1 MCTCGY
7 ISCHLHHL
15 LRNLPPLINMANDSL
30 SRAGDDAFP
39 PWEVINFTFSCRN
52 TDSQLVIMC
61 NGVRFVLQLSRS
73 NFDASPQLLQRY
85 LFFLR
90 VAEDVELDGNTVDDL
105 YDWAAEPLFPIFH
118 GMKSSPNPCRRSV
131 QDFLTPETHH
141 FKICGIHEKLVAK
154 PMTLG
159 RNSVSRYGTPLREE
173 YYGQWPGY
181 LPSEVWIDQET
192 RHRVPTHVP
201 RRVLLPDGTKA
212 FLKMMHLGDNWSLRQ
227 EVTKYQAIRNASV
240 DASLRISRLLGL
252 VRDGSGLVYGLLLT
266 DVDCGGTTL
275 SCAVRPET
283 PGTLKDRWI
292 GQIRDT
298 LCQLHS
304 AGISWGDAKPA
315 NVLVDRN
322 MDTWLVDFGGGHTE
336 GWVPKELADTIEG
349 DLVGLRKIEQFVKDP
364 ESMPIQ

>member
-1 MCTCGY
+1 
-7 ISCHLHHL
+7 
-15 LRNLPPLINMANDSL
+15 MANDSWG
-30 SRAGDDAFP
+30 RAGDDAFP

-61 NGVRFVLQLSRS
+61 DGVRFVLQLSRS

-90 VAEDVELDGNTVDDL
+90 VADDVELDGYT
-105 YDWAAEPLFPIFH
+105 
-118 GMKSSPNPCRRSV
+118 SSPNPCKGSV
-131 QDFLTPETHH
+131 QDFLTPETQYY
-141 FKICGIHEKLVAK
+141 KICGIHEKLVAK

-159 RNSVSRYGTPLREE
+159 RNSGSRYGTPLREE
-173 YYGQWPGY
+173 YYEQWPGY

-192 RHRVPTHVP
+192 RGRVPTHVP

-227 EVTKYQAIRNASV
+227 EGRKR
-240 DASLRISRLLGL
+240 
-252 VRDGSGLVYGLLLT
+252 LVYGLLLT

-349 DLVGLRKIEQFVKDP
+349 DLVGLRKIDQFVKDP
-364 ESMPIQ
+364 ESMPVQ

>member
-1 MCTCGY
+1 
-7 ISCHLHHL
+7 
-15 LRNLPPLINMANDSL
+15 
-30 SRAGDDAFP
+30 
-39 PWEVINFTFSCRN
+39 
-52 TDSQLVIMC
+52 
-61 NGVRFVLQLSRS
+61 
-73 NFDASPQLLQRY
+73 
-85 LFFLR
+85 
-90 VAEDVELDGNTVDDL
+90 
-105 YDWAAEPLFPIFH
+105 
-118 GMKSSPNPCRRSV
+118 
-131 QDFLTPETHH
+131 
-141 FKICGIHEKLVAK
+141 
-154 PMTLG
+154 MTLG
-159 RNSVSRYGTPLREE
+159 RNSGSRYGIPLREE
-173 YYGQWPGY
+173 YYEQWPGY

-192 RHRVPTHVP
+192 RNRVPTHVP

-252 VRDGSGLVYGLLLT
+252 VKDGNRLVYGLLLT

-364 ESMPIQ
+364 ESMPVQ